1 MKRQL
6 AYCIIAA
13 LAICACNKET
23 PVQGDFIRLR
33 AEVYPEA
40 VITKA
45 AVEAEPYTQTSPST
59 GAPLHADVWFSTTS
73 GTYPGTGGIS
83 GSTMDI
89 HSAINYDSG
98 AYTFPEAYGSE
109 NLRYP
114 TGNTVHCVGFWP
126 QNKWD
131 ATDGGTKAQFK
142 SGVNIDGVTD
152 FLFAPQISGSSSSPL
167 STQNFQHIQTWIK
180 VRVRAQTS
188 DAPLTWGK
196 LQNITISTKCKPTID
211 LSTGEITYSDDPG
224 DVVNLVAYDNAE
236 GYDLST
242 DSKEI
247 SSLFVAP
254 MTGTLESHA
263 RMTFDI
269 TTEEWSHKIVNVDL
283 MDNDG
288 SYVIDTTAGKLY
300 VVTLCFES
308 LAIIEGSAALNPW
321 VEENRDVTGVQ

>member
-13 LAICACNKET
+13 LTLCACNKET
-23 PVQGDFIRLR
+23 SEQGDFIRLR
-33 AEVYPEA
+33 AEVYPET

-45 AVEAEPYTQTSPST
+45 AVDAEAYTQTSPST
-59 GAPLHADVWFSTTS
+59 DSPLHSDVWFSTTA
-73 GTYPGTGGIS
+73 GTYPGTGGIT

-89 HSAINYDSG
+89 HSAINYESG
-98 AYTFPEAYGSE
+98 AYTFPEKYGSE
-109 NLRYP
+109 YLRYP

-126 QNKWD
+126 QGMWE

-142 SGVNIDGVTD
+142 SAVKIDGETD
-152 FLFAPQISGSSSSPL
+152 FLFAPQISGSSSAPL

-188 DAPLTWGK
+188 DAPITWGK
-196 LQNITISTKCKPTID
+196 LQNITITSKCKPTID
-211 LSTGEITYSDDPG
+211 LSTGAITYSDDPE
-224 DVVNLVAYDNAE
+224 DVVELVAYDNAE
-236 GYDLST
+236 GYTIST

-254 MTGTLESHA
+254 LSGTSESHA
-263 RMTFDI
+263 RLVFDI

-288 SYVIDTTAGKLY
+288 SYAIETTAGKLY

-321 VEENRDVTGVQ
+321 VEESRDATGV